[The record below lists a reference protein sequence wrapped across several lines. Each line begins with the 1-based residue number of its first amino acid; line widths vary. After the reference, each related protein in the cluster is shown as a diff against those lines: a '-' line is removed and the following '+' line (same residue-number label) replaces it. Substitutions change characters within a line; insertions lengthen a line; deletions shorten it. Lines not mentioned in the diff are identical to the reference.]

1 MSLKE
6 DEILPL
12 GTIKYCGHSFQC
24 PHKVEKYLEEYYGY
38 LGLGA
43 EYDKD
48 TRKYRENESI
58 PKNVSN
64 KADEGNHENLKN

>member
-1 MSLKE
+1 
-6 DEILPL
+6 L
-12 GTIKYCGHSFQC
+12 GSIKYCGHSFHC
-24 PHKVEKYLEEYYGY
+24 PHQVEKYLEEFYSY

-43 EYDKD
+43 EYDKV
-48 TRKYRENESI
+48 TRKYKENASI